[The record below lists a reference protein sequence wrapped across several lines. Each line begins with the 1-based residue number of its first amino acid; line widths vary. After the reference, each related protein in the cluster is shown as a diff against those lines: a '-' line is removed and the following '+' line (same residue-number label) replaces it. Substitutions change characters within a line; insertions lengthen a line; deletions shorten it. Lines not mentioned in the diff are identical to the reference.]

1 MKKIQYYIMAVF
13 MCISIIACKKSE
25 IETYHGQEVIYFNDL
40 LSNSDS
46 QRDSVILSFA
56 RMSDTAVDTT
66 LNIPVAIMGKPVN
79 RDRYFKVQVD
89 QAASTAIAGKYYD
102 ALPEQILFKAG
113 SVNGVLPIKIHR
125 YPDMLKQ
132 IFSLSIQLVP
142 NGDFQVNTASIASAT
157 TVIRRDRYKVLMTD
171 ILIKPDWWSSSVDSY
186 FGTFSRKKVGVIETA
201 AGYNLS
207 QIEPY
212 ILKYDWAFVNAVAR
226 TTQVYLNYQ
235 NAIGNTIMD
244 ENGQVM
250 SMGSIIK

>member
-1 MKKIQYYIMAVF
+1 MKKIQYYIMAVL
-13 MCISIIACKKSE
+13 MCVSIIACKKSE
-25 IETYHGQEVIYFNDL
+25 IEAYHGQEVIYFNDL
-40 LSNSDS
+40 LSNSVS

-56 RMSDTAVDTT
+56 RMSDTAVDTIF
-66 LNIPVAIMGKPVN
+66 NIPVAIMGKPVN

-102 ALPEQILFKAG
+102 ALPEQVLFKAG

-125 YPDMLKQ
+125 DKEMLKQ
-132 IFSLSIQLVP
+132 IFSLTIQLVG
-142 NGDFQVNTASIASAT
+142 NGDFQVNAAPANIGT
-157 TVIRRDRYKVLMTD
+157 TVVRRDRYKVLMTD

-212 ILKYDWAFVNAVAR
+212 VLKYDWPFVNAVAR

-244 ENGQVM
+244 ENGQAM